1 MGYVDSGC
9 GECRQGYARE
19 RRGVIHNVPTQK
31 MMLFSVVIGLLHL
44 ALGMR

>member
-1 MGYVDSGC
+1 MGRVNSSC

-19 RRGVIHNVPTQK
+19 RRGVIHHVPTQK

-44 ALGMR
+44 ALGT

>member
-1 MGYVDSGC
+1 MGYVDSSC

-19 RRGVIHNVPTQK
+19 CRGVIHHVPTQK
-31 MMLFSVVIGLLHL
+31 MQLFSVVIGLPHL

>member
-1 MGYVDSGC
+1 MGYVDSSC

-19 RRGVIHNVPTQK
+19 CRGVIHNVPTQK
-31 MMLFSVVIGLLHL
+31 MMLFSMVIGLPYL

>member
-19 RRGVIHNVPTQK
+19 RRGVIHHVPTQK
-31 MMLFSVVIGLLHL
+31 TQLFSVVIGLPHL

>member
-1 MGYVDSGC
+1 MGCVDSGC
-9 GECRQGYARE
+9 GECGQGYARE

-44 ALGMR
+44 ALGT